1 MYSVCSTV
9 QYSVAACEEAQGLCA
24 RLLVLCSLVLVL
36 ATLPLSLCFVIKV
49 VQVSRSQEQEPGARG
64 RHLLL
69 TLAGVRES
77 SHIPPG
83 AAAVRG
89 SEGAGRVLRHPVSAD
104 DIYKY
109 LHIYISTNIYP

>member
-1 MYSVCSTV
+1 MRRCCGDQDV
-9 QYSVAACEEAQGLCA
+9 QYSVQCVQYITVLYSVVAACEEAQGLCA

-49 VQVSRSQEQEPGARG
+49 VQVSSSQEQEPGARG

-83 AAAVRG
+83 VATVRG
-89 SEGAGRVLRHPVSAD
+89 S
-104 DIYKY
+104 
-109 LHIYISTNIYP
+109 